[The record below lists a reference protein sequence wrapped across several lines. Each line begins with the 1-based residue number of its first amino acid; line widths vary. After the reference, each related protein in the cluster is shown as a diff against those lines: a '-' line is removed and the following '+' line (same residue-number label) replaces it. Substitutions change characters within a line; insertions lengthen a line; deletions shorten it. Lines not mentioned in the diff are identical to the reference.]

1 MSTKDKIVDTVIEL
15 LKQNVKYEE
24 ISMTMV
30 AEKVGIGKST
40 IYDYFNTKSEL
51 LIVSVYKYINILE
64 QDLLSFNLN
73 EYNFHDA
80 FIEQL
85 NKFLNNNITPD
96 FALAFI
102 TDNKTLF
109 TDDLNKVGLYLNNIQ
124 KKISN
129 RFIDIFQKGIEEK
142 IIKINNTENIEYLL
156 NSMILGAIAVKC
168 KLNQE
173 NKDINIFESLYDAI
187 VKILN

>member
-15 LKQNVKYEE
+15 LKQNIKYEE

-64 QDLLSFNLN
+64 QDLLDFNLN

-124 KKISN
+124 NKISN

-142 IIKINNTENIEYLL
+142 IIKINKKYPL
-156 NSMILGAIAVKC
+156 S
-168 KLNQE
+168 
-173 NKDINIFESLYDAI
+173 
-187 VKILN
+187 

>member
-15 LKQNVKYEE
+15 LQQNVKYEE

-51 LIVSVYKYINILE
+51 LIVSVYKYIKILE
-64 QDLLSFNLN
+64 QNLLDFDLN

-102 TDNKTLF
+102 TDHKTLF

-124 KKISN
+124 NKISN

-168 KLNQE
+168 RLNQE

>member
-51 LIVSVYKYINILE
+51 LIVSVHKYINILE

-124 KKISN
+124 NKISN

>member
-15 LKQNVKYEE
+15 LKQNIKYEE

-64 QDLLSFNLN
+64 QDLLDFNLN

-124 KKISN
+124 NKISN

>member
-64 QDLLSFNLN
+64 QDLLDFNLN

-124 KKISN
+124 NKISN

-156 NSMILGAIAVKC
+156 NSMILGAVAVKC

-173 NKDINIFESLYDAI
+173 KKDINIFESLYDAI

>member
-64 QDLLSFNLN
+64 QDLLDFNLN

-124 KKISN
+124 NKISN
-129 RFIDIFQKGIEEK
+129 RFIDIYQKGIEEK

>member
-124 KKISN
+124 NKISN

>member
-64 QDLLSFNLN
+64 QDLLDFNLN

-124 KKISN
+124 NKISN

-168 KLNQE
+168 KLNKE

>member
-15 LKQNVKYEE
+15 LKQNIKYEE

-64 QDLLSFNLN
+64 QDLLDFNLN

-129 RFIDIFQKGIEEK
+129 RFIDIFQKGIEEE

>member
-64 QDLLSFNLN
+64 QDLLDFNLN

-124 KKISN
+124 NKISN

>member
-1 MSTKDKIVDTVIEL
+1 MSTKDKIVDTIIEL

-64 QDLLSFNLN
+64 QDLLDFDLN

-124 KKISN
+124 NKISN
-129 RFIDIFQKGIEEK
+129 RFIDIFKKGIEEK

>member
-15 LKQNVKYEE
+15 LQQNVKYEE

-64 QDLLSFNLN
+64 QDLLDFNLN

-124 KKISN
+124 NKISN

>member
-64 QDLLSFNLN
+64 QDLLDFDLN

-124 KKISN
+124 NKISN

-156 NSMILGAIAVKC
+156 NSMILGTIAVKC